1 MTDTDD
7 ATTDDSI
14 ERDEQTPDADTI
26 GESTIREYVLKGA
39 LALLVLLAVVATIQ
53 LYLSVSN
60 VIGTWVEPRF
70 RALFRAAFN
79 LVVLLL
85 AVLGISWL
93 VRALTE

>member
-7 ATTDDSI
+7 ATTDDST
-14 ERDEQTPDADTI
+14 ERDEQTPDDASGDSKI
-26 GESTIREYVLKGA
+26 QEYVLKGA

>member
-7 ATTDDSI
+7 ATTDDST